1 MIHRII
7 SEGKDIEVEV
17 GEGSDRV
24 KKNLTKYITDKL
36 ETTATVAKGK
46 ALVEMMNKL
55 YGPQADVESYLN
67 GSIFV
72 EGIVNRKTLIEQER
86 VKARDELALQG
97 LDINNKANKEQIN
110 RVANERVNSYTSQLQ
125 GKYESAMDEFMFM
138 SQKERRKVNN
148 NRMPQEINANPGF
161 DYMNVL
167 KAESN
172 ANKLSGIQDFIIP
185 AALTLIG
192 SAVLGGRLDREA
204 LGDVVGSSLI
214 AASMSKGSILSS
226 MLSQRIGLP
235 SNLEGTKKGGI
246 AKGAISAG
254 IKGIGSSF
262 KLNLAL
268 QESEG
273 DLSKAMA
280 ISAGREL
287 GFALG
292 AMVLAPAIEKG
303 VTNSFFYM
311 SHMMKG
317 QRELFE
323 KTKIGKLSK
332 EDKLMYMLGS
342 TKGAIDSD
350 SYVGT
355 KGTALT
361 VSGAILSGVLGM
373 MMEGLTGHLV
383 AGMHDT
389 GRVNDFAV
397 IDQALDA
404 LNNSRARDQSIS
416 AERES
421 SPDVFNE
428 QGEAVYAEDISPLD
442 AELFHLAVDT
452 EWMAIDQLDLQVTSE
467 GNYELMIT

>member
-1 MIHRII
+1 
-7 SEGKDIEVEV
+7 
-17 GEGSDRV
+17 
-24 KKNLTKYITDKL
+24 
-36 ETTATVAKGK
+36 
-46 ALVEMMNKL
+46 
-55 YGPQADVESYLN
+55 
-67 GSIFV
+67 
-72 EGIVNRKTLIEQER
+72 
-86 VKARDELALQG
+86 
-97 LDINNKANKEQIN
+97 
-110 RVANERVNSYTSQLQ
+110 
-125 GKYESAMDEFMFM
+125 MFM